1 MTEQIFISLSIIIG
15 IVLIVLW
22 IMKILKQPMI
32 IGYILTGVIISLFL
46 PSVIGRNVAFQ
57 SFSSLWI
64 SLLLFMVGMELNPL
78 IIKDMGKTSLVAW
91 FFQVLITSIIW
102 FFLSMRLWFDQMT
115 SLYIWI
121 GFSFSSTIVVLKL
134 LSDRGETETTFGI
147 LSIGMLIV
155 QDLIVMLILLGI
167 MTMKNIWWNNS
178 IMVIA
183 ILLGK
188 VILLWWW
195 LFLISKYIIPKL
207 TKKIA
212 ESQEYLFLFSI
223 WRCFVLWTIFYL
235 LWFGI
240 EIGTLV
246 AWITLANSSYRYE
259 IISRIKPLRDFFIV
273 MFFVLLGSQINFNS
287 QLMHYRPQILIF
299 SLFVIII
306 KPFITMLI
314 LWLMWH
320 TKKNNFLAWSSLGQI
335 SEFSFLLITMWI
347 ASGFL
352 KDPNTLSI
360 VTIVWLIT
368 ITTSSYVV
376 IYWEKIYH
384 HIKRILKIIPW
395 SRNKEYQKLNQ
406 SAFEIIL
413 FGYGRFGSN
422 LYSTLRLKYKDILVI
437 DEHPGIITHLQSHKI
452 PCIYWDVWDID
463 FLEKLNIKETKMI
476 ISTVKEFD
484 ESMALL
490 KTIKPDNRN
499 IIIVLI
505 SNHIQ
510 EAIKLYEEWADY
522 VIMPHYIWVDHT
534 SLMLEEYGMD
544 VNKFIENKKTQMHD
558 LKSRHQDLMIE
569 TLQSK

>member
-1 MTEQIFISLSIIIG
+1 
-15 IVLIVLW
+15 
-22 IMKILKQPMI
+22 MI

-46 PSVIGRNVAFQ
+46 PSVIGWNVAFH
-57 SFSSLWI
+57 SFSSLGI

-91 FFQVLITSIIW
+91 FFQVLVTSVIW
-102 FFLSMRLWFDQMT
+102 FFLSMRLWFDQIT
-115 SLYIWI
+115 SIYIWI
-121 GFSFSSTIVVLKL
+121 WFSFSSTIVVLKL

-167 MTMKNIWWNNS
+167 VTMKNLSWGNDI
-178 IMVIA
+178 IVIGA
-183 ILLGK
+183 LLGK
-188 VILLWWW
+188 IVLLWWW
-195 LFLISKYIIPKL
+195 LFLISKYVIPRL

-223 WRCFVLWTIFYL
+223 WRCFILWTIFYL

-240 EIGTLV
+240 EIWALV

-273 MFFVLLGSQINFNS
+273 MFFVLLWSQINFNT
-287 QLMHYRPQILIF
+287 QLLHYRPQILIF

-314 LWLMWH
+314 LWIMWH

-347 ASGFL
+347 TSGFL
-352 KDPNTLSI
+352 KDPNILSI
-360 VTIVWLIT
+360 VTIVGLIT
-368 ITTSSYVV
+368 ITSSSYVV
-376 IYWEKIYH
+376 IFWEKIYH
-384 HIKRILKIIPW
+384 YVKRFLRIIPW
-395 SRNKEYQKLNQ
+395 SWNKEYQKLNQ
-406 SAFEIIL
+406 TDFEIIL
-413 FGYGRFGSN
+413 FGYWRFGSN
-422 LYSTLRLKYKDILVI
+422 LYSTLHSKYKDILVV
-437 DEHPGIITHLQSHKI
+437 DEHPAIITHLQNHKI
-452 PCIYWDVWDID
+452 PCIYGDVGDID

-490 KTIKPDNRN
+490 KTIKADHRE

-522 VIMPHYIWVDHT
+522 VIMPHYIGVDHT
-534 SLMLEEYGMD
+534 SLMLEEYGTD
-544 VNKFIENKKTQMHD
+544 VNKFIENRKTQMHN